1 MTDLHFKNWPPG
13 LPRHIDVPPQSVAQN
28 LIDTAGRLPEKV
40 AIRYYGTAI
49 TYSALLDAVERVAG
63 WLQSRGV
70 KRGDRVLLYL
80 QNAPQWIIG
89 FYAILRAEACV
100 IPVNP
105 MNRHAELEH
114 LARDTGARVAITG
127 SELVDHI
134 QPLVGAGDL
143 DHILAAAYADMADPE
158 SDLRLPEALAGLSDT
173 DVSGPGVTRWRDAL
187 AEAQVPAPH
196 VAGPEDLCVIPY
208 SSGTTG
214 NPKGCVHRH
223 RSVQATIHA
232 YYHWSPFTEDTTLL
246 AVLPY
251 FHVTGMQNSM
261 NAPILAGSTLVL
273 MTRWDRDLAAE
284 LIRRYRATMFRSI
297 TTMVIDVLN
306 SPRFEEYDL
315 SSLTS
320 MGGGG
325 AAMPEAVAARLKDR
339 IGLDF
344 IEGYGLSETIAATHI
359 NPPQA
364 PKMQCLGIPLF
375 DVDARILDVSTG
387 AELGPN
393 EAGEIVMHGPQIFEG
408 YWQRPDA
415 TEEAFTEIEG
425 KRFFKTGDIGYY
437 DEGGYF
443 FMTDRVKRM
452 INASGFKVWPA
463 EVEALMHHHP
473 DIAEA
478 CVIGTPDPRRGE
490 TVKAYVVARTGA
502 AALTEE
508 AVIAWCHDNM
518 AAYKCPRHIVFVDS
532 LPKTGSG
539 KVQWRELAE
548 AEARRSGQRTG
559 TQ

>member
-1 MTDLHFKNWPPG
+1 MTDLHFQNWPPG
-13 LPRHIDVPPQSVAQN
+13 LPHHIDVPAQSVAQN
-28 LIDTAGRLPEKV
+28 LIDTANRLPDKV
-40 AIRYYGTAI
+40 AIHYYGTQI
-49 TYSALLDAVERVAG
+49 TYARLLDRVERVAG

-80 QNAPQWIIG
+80 QNSPQWIIG
-89 FYAILRAEACV
+89 YYAILRADAAV

-105 MNRHAELEH
+105 MNRQAELDH
-114 LARDTGARVAITG
+114 LARDTGARVAIAG

-134 QPLVGAGDL
+134 QPLIGAGQL
-143 DHILAAAYADMADPE
+143 DHILAAAYADMANPE
-158 SDLRLPEALAGLSDT
+158 SDLRLPEALASQSDQLIA
-173 DVSGPGVTRWRDAL
+173 GPGVTRWSDAI
-187 AEAQVPAPH
+187 ADDIAPSEH
-196 VAGPEDLCVIPY
+196 LAGPEDLAVIPY

-232 YYHWSPFTEDTTLL
+232 YVRWSPFTQDTTLL

-261 NAPILAGSTLVL
+261 NAPIEAGSTLVL

-284 LIRRYRATMFRSI
+284 LIRRYRVTMFRSI

-306 SPRFEEYDL
+306 SPNFDSYDL

-375 DVDARILDVSTG
+375 DVDARILDIETQD
-387 AELGPN
+387 ELGPN
-393 EAGEIVMHGPQIFEG
+393 QPGEIVMHGPQIFEG
-408 YWQRPDA
+408 YWQNPDA
-415 TEEAFTEIEG
+415 TKACFIDING
-425 KRFFKTGDIGYY
+425 KPFFRTGDIGYY
-437 DEGGYF
+437 DDGGYF

-478 CVIGTPDPRRGE
+478 CVIGAPDARRGE
-490 TVKAYVVARTGA
+490 TVKAYVVPRVGVQN
-502 AALTEE
+502 LTEKD
-508 AVIAWCHDNM
+508 IISWCHDNM
-518 AAYKCPRHIVFVDS
+518 AAYKCPRTIVFVDT

-548 AEARRSGQRTG
+548 AEAAAARQTG
-559 TQ
+559 T

>member
-1 MTDLHFKNWPPG
+1 MTDLHFKHWPEG
-13 LPRHIDVPPQSVAQN
+13 LPHRIDVPPQSVAQN
-28 LIDTAGRLPEKV
+28 LIDTAARLPDKV
-40 AIRYYGTAI
+40 AIHYYGTQI
-49 TYSALLDAVERVAG
+49 TYSQLLDRVERIAG
-63 WLQSRGV
+63 WLQTRGV

-80 QNAPQWIIG
+80 QNSPQWIIG
-89 FYAILRAEACV
+89 YYAILRADAAV

-114 LARDTGARVAITG
+114 LARDTGARVAIAG

-134 QPLVGAGDL
+134 QPLVGSGDL
-143 DHILAAAYADMADPE
+143 DHILAAAYADMADHQ
-158 SDLRLPEALAGLSDT
+158 SDIRLPDALASLTDT
-173 DVSGPGVTRWRDAL
+173 DVTGAGITRWRDAI
-187 AEAQVPAPH
+187 ADDIAPTAH
-196 VAGPEDLCVIPY
+196 LAGPEDLAVIPY

-223 RSVQATIHA
+223 RSVQATVHA

-273 MTRWDRDLAAE
+273 MTRWDRDLAAD
-284 LIRRYRATMFRSI
+284 LIARYKVTMFRSI

-306 SPRFEEYDL
+306 SPNFDSYDL

-325 AAMPEAVAARLKDR
+325 AAMPEAVAARLKEAT
-339 IGLDF
+339 GLEF

-364 PKMQCLGIPLF
+364 PRMQCLGIPLF
-375 DVDARILDVSTG
+375 DVDARILDVDTD
-387 AELGPN
+387 AELGPDQP
-393 EAGEIVMHGPQIFEG
+393 GEIVMHGPQVFDG
-408 YWQRPDA
+408 YWQN
-415 TEEAFTEIEG
+415 EEATAAAFIKIDG
-425 KRFFKTGDIGYY
+425 KRFFRTGDIGYY
-437 DEGGYF
+437 DRDGYF
-443 FMTDRVKRM
+443 YMTDRVKRM

-478 CVIGTPDPRRGE
+478 CVIGAPDPRRGE
-490 TVKAYVVARTGA
+490 TVKAYVVPRRGARN
-502 AALTEE
+502 LTEDR
-508 AVIAWCHDNM
+508 IIQWCHDNM

-548 AEARRSGQRTG
+548 AEAQGTASRTG
-559 TQ
+559 T

>member
-1 MTDLHFKNWPPG
+1 MTDLHFKHWPEG
-13 LPRHIDVPPQSVAQN
+13 LPHHLEVPDQSVAQN
-28 LIDTAGRLPEKV
+28 LAQTVARLPDKV
-40 AIRYYGTAI
+40 AIHYYGTEI
-49 TYSALLDAVERVAG
+49 TYADLQDRVDRIAG

-70 KRGDRVLLYL
+70 RRGDRVLLYL
-80 QNAPQWIIG
+80 QNSPQWMIG
-89 FYAILRAEACV
+89 YYAIMRADAAV

-105 MNRHAELEH
+105 MNRQAELEH
-114 LARDTGARVAITG
+114 LARDTGARVAICG
-127 SELVDHI
+127 SELVEYI
-134 QPLVGAGDL
+134 TPLLASGDL
-143 DHILAAAYADMADPE
+143 DHVLAAAYADMADPE
-158 SDLRLPEALAGLSDT
+158 SDITLPATLADLSDADIT
-173 DVSGPGVTRWRDAL
+173 APGVTPWTAAI
-187 AEAQVPAPH
+187 AEAIAPGPH
-196 VAGPEDLCVIPY
+196 LAGSEDLAVIPY

-232 YYHWSPFTEDTTLL
+232 YTRWSPFTEETVLL
-246 AVLPY
+246 GVLPF

-261 NAPILAGSTLVL
+261 NAPFAAGSTIVL
-273 MTRWDRDLAAE
+273 MTRWDRDLAAK
-284 LIRRYRATMFRSI
+284 LIERYSVTMFRSI

-306 SPRFEEYDL
+306 SPTFDSYNL

-325 AAMPEAVAARLKDR
+325 AAMPEAVAARLKER

-364 PKMQCLGIPLF
+364 PRKQCLGIPLF
-375 DVDARILDVSTG
+375 DVDARVLDVDTG
-387 AELGPN
+387 AELGPDQP
-393 EAGEIVMHGPQIFEG
+393 GEIVMNGPQVFEG
-408 YWQRPDA
+408 YWQNPEA
-415 TEEAFTEIEG
+415 TEAAFITLDD

-437 DEGGYF
+437 DQDGYY

-478 CVIGTPDPRRGE
+478 CVIGAPDERRGE
-490 TVKAYVVARTGA
+490 TVKAYVVPRTGA
-502 AALTEE
+502 QDLSESD
-508 AVIAWCHDNM
+508 IISWCHDNM
-518 AAYKCPRHIVFVDS
+518 AAYKCPRHVVFVDN

-548 AEARRSGQRTG
+548 AEARQAVERTG
-559 TQ
+559 T

>member
-13 LPRHIDVPPQSVAQN
+13 LPHHIDVPPQSVAQN
-28 LIDTAGRLPEKV
+28 LIDTATRLPDKV
-40 AIRYYGTAI
+40 AIKYYGALI
-49 TYSALLDAVERVAG
+49 TYSELLDQVERIAG

-80 QNAPQWIIG
+80 QNSPQWIIG
-89 FYAILRAEACV
+89 YYAILRADAAV

-105 MNRHAELEH
+105 MNRHAELEY
-114 LARDTGARVAITG
+114 LARDTGARVAIAG
-127 SELVDHI
+127 SELVEHI
-134 QPLVGAGDL
+134 HPLIDAGDL
-143 DHILAAAYADMADPE
+143 DHILAAAYADMTDPE
-158 SDLRLPEALAGLSDT
+158 SGLRLPEPLAALSDQDIT
-173 DVSGPGVTRWRDAL
+173 GAGVARWRNAIADDI
-187 AEAQVPAPH
+187 APTAH
-196 VAGPEDLCVIPY
+196 LAGPEDLAVIPY

-223 RSVQATIHA
+223 RSTQATIYA
-232 YYHWSPFTEDTTLL
+232 YLHWSPFTEDTTLL

-273 MTRWDRDLAAE
+273 MTRWDRDVAAE
-284 LIRRYRATMFRSI
+284 LIRRHKVTMFRSI

-306 SPRFEEYDL
+306 APNFDDYDL

-339 IGLDF
+339 IGLEF

-375 DVDARILDVSTG
+375 DVDARILDVDTD

-393 EAGEIVMHGPQIFEG
+393 QPGEIVMNAPQVFDG
-408 YWQRPDA
+408 YWQNPEA
-415 TEEAFTEIEG
+415 TEAAFTEIEG
-425 KRFFKTGDIGYY
+425 KPFFRTGDIGYY
-437 DEGGYF
+437 DDGGYF

-478 CVIGTPDPRRGE
+478 CVIGAPDARRGE

-502 AALTEE
+502 QNLTEQD
-508 AVIAWCHDNM
+508 IISWCHDNM
-518 AAYKCPRHIVFVDS
+518 AAYKCPRSIVFVDS

-539 KVQWRELAE
+539 KVQWRDLAE
-548 AEARRSGQRTG
+548 AEAAAARQTG
-559 TQ
+559 T

>member
-1 MTDLHFKNWPPG
+1 MTELHFQNWPPG
-13 LPRHIDVPPQSVAQN
+13 LPHRIEVPPQSVAQN
-28 LIDTAGRLPEKV
+28 LIDTAARLPDKT
-40 AIRYYGTAI
+40 AIHYYGSQI
-49 TYSALLDAVERVAG
+49 TYAALLDQVERVAG

-80 QNAPQWIIG
+80 QNSPQWIIG
-89 FYAILRAEACV
+89 YYAILRADAAV

-114 LARDTGARVAITG
+114 LARDTGARVAIAG

-134 QPLVGAGDL
+134 QPLVGSGDL

-158 SDLRLPEALAGLSDT
+158 SDIRLPDTLSGLTDT
-173 DVSGPGVTRWRDAL
+173 DASGPGITRWRDAL
-187 AEAQVPAPH
+187 AEDITPGPH
-196 VAGPEDLCVIPY
+196 LAGPDDLAVIPY

-223 RSVQATIHA
+223 RSVQATVHA
-232 YYHWSPFTEDTTLL
+232 YHHWTPFTQDVTLL

-261 NAPILAGSTLVL
+261 NAPILAGSTLIL
-273 MTRWDRDLAAE
+273 MTRWDRDLAAD
-284 LIRRYRATMFRSI
+284 LIARYQVTMFRSI
-297 TTMVIDVLN
+297 TTMMIDVLN
-306 SPRFEEYDL
+306 APNFADYDL

-320 MGGGG
+320 IGGGG
-325 AAMPEAVAARLKDR
+325 AAMPAAVAARLKKAT
-339 IGLDF
+339 GLDF

-359 NPPQA
+359 NPPHA

-375 DVDARILDVSTG
+375 DVDARILDVETG
-387 AELGPN
+387 AELGPGQP
-393 EAGEIVMHGPQIFEG
+393 GEIVMNAPQIFDG
-408 YWQRPDA
+408 YWRNEDA
-415 TEEAFTEIEG
+415 TEAAFTDIDG
-425 KRFFKTGDIGYY
+425 RRFFRTGDIGYY

-478 CVIGTPDPRRGE
+478 CVIGAPDARRGE
-490 TVKAYVVARTGA
+490 TVKAYVVARAGSQD
-502 AALTEE
+502 LTEND
-508 AVIAWCHDNM
+508 IISWCHDNM
-518 AAYKCPRHIVFVDS
+518 AAYKCPRDIVFVDS

-539 KVQWRELAE
+539 KVQWRDLAD
-548 AEARRSGQRTG
+548 AERHRADSRTG
-559 TQ
+559 T